1 MFLAKL
7 FIVNVSGK
15 KLKNLTDMNT
25 KWQNNHPSISELS
38 FMEDQYKRGNL
49 DYLNALIYENFSS
62 LEALR
67 TFIFIET
74 YPAYALFDEEFVNYL
89 AQYYSIMKY
98 AA

>member
-1 MFLAKL
+1 MK
-7 FIVNVSGK
+7 IN
-15 KLKNLTDMNT
+15 
-25 KWQNNHPSISELS
+25 WQNNHPSISELS
-38 FMEDQYKRGNL
+38 FMEEQYKRGNL

-67 TFIFIET
+67 TFIFVET

-89 AQYYSIMKY
+89 AQYYSIMKH